1 MTQLDG
7 APTALCGAMTSSLEY
22 DYNNQVSRRTD
33 NEGNVTTYTHNTRGL
48 EESRT
53 EAFGT
58 ADARTITT
66 QWHPALTLPTT
77 ITRPVTPTYAPTM

>member
-1 MTQLDG
+1 
-7 APTALCGAMTSSLEY
+7 MTSSLEY